1 MRENKQVC
9 VCVCVCSDE
18 QERIRQEAHESRVRS
33 QAQRRRKEE
42 VERAKMEALDMRW
55 WESPLLS
62 ITCTPLYIQTHSV
75 LHYMDTLH

>member
-1 MRENKQVC
+1 MCVC

-55 WESPLLS
+55 WESPLSSPVLH
-62 ITCTPLYIQTHSV
+62 CTYKHSV
-75 LHYMDTLH
+75 LHYMDALH